1 MTVTKKRLVGPTQLG
16 VTNTAESSLCS
27 PAAGT
32 GVIIK
37 HIQATNTDSVT
48 HYLCIAIGADVAAT
62 RIVDQVAITA
72 NNEYARFVAHVLKNP
87 DILCSSAD
95 TASKITL
102 TMRGD
107 LLVSP

>member
-1 MTVTKKRLVGPTQLG
+1 MTVTPIRIGPTQLG

-27 PAAGT
+27 PGAGT

-37 HIQATNTDSVT
+37 HIQATNTDT
-48 HYLCIAIGADVAAT
+48 AAHYLCIAIGADVAAN
-62 RIVDQVAITA
+62 RIVDQVSIAA
-72 NNEYARFVAHVLKNP
+72 NSEYARFVAHVLKNA
-87 DILCSSAD
+87 DIVCASAD

-107 LLVSP
+107 LLTSP